1 MTKHDQNVHNF
12 TLVVNGT
19 LELFVGLNIVRYDN
33 KTGKPCAAIWTHKTK
48 KPSYCYY
55 FNTVDEREQWIA
67 GKKESE
73 SRQNEQRNLYAQQ
86 IAKETDA
93 LQPGTIVYDSWG
105 WEQTNINFYKIVKR
119 SGASVWLQP
128 LKSKVSETGFMS
140 GNTEPTEETNG
151 EVFLRKIGKYGV
163 KIHSHRGT
171 LTIYD
176 GKPKSC
182 SWYA

>member
-1 MTKHDQNVHNF
+1 MTKHAQNVHNF
-12 TLVVNGT
+12 TTVVNGT
-19 LELFVGLNIVRYDN
+19 HESFLGLDIIRYNN
-33 KTGKPCAAIWTHKTK
+33 KTGKPCAALWTHKTK

-55 FNTVDEREQWIA
+55 FNSVDEREQWIL

-73 SRQNEQRNLYAQQ
+73 SKQDEQRNLYARQ

-93 LQPGTIVYDSWG
+93 LQAGAIVYDSWG
-105 WEQTNINFYKIVKR
+105 WEQTNIDFYKIVKR

-128 LKSKVSETGFMS
+128 LKSKKVETGFMS
-140 GNTEPTEETNG
+140 GNAEPTEETDG
-151 EVFLRKIGKYGV
+151 EVFLRRIGKYGV
-163 KIHSHRGT
+163 SINSHRGT
-171 LTIYD
+171 LILYD

>member
-1 MTKHDQNVHNF
+1 MTKHAQTVLNF
-12 TLVVNGT
+12 TTVVSGT
-19 LELFVGLNIVRYDN
+19 HESFLGLDIVRYDN
-33 KTGKPCAAIWTHKTK
+33 KTGKPCAALWTHKTK

-55 FNTVDEREQWIA
+55 FNTVDEREQWIT

-73 SRQNEQRNLYAQQ
+73 SKQNEQRNLYASQK
-86 IAKETDA
+86 AKETDA
-93 LQPGTIVYDSWG
+93 LQPGAIVYDSWG
-105 WEQTNINFYKIVKR
+105 WEQTNIDFYKIVKR

-151 EVFLRKIGKYGV
+151 EVFLRRIGKYGV
-163 KIHSHRGT
+163 SISSHRGS
-171 LTIYD
+171 LALYD